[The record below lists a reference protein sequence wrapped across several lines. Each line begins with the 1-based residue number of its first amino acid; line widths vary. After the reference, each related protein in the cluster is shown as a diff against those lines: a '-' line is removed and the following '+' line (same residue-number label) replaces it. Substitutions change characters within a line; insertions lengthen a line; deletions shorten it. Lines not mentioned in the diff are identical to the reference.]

1 MELHDICSGC
11 SRHPSVCMCSVS
23 FGSEGVISSR
33 PKPAKLVDKLRIITS
48 NSKMEHARIQTQNL
62 ADQLVW
68 RATQAA
74 KQGNFSISLWLSDL
88 GITKEAAELVAKEL
102 EQDGFK
108 CTISNEI
115 TAHYSNTDYDTD
127 DLFFISWE

>member
-1 MELHDICSGC
+1 
-11 SRHPSVCMCSVS
+11 MCCVS
-23 FGSEGVISSR
+23 IGPEGATRS
-33 PKPAKLVDKLRIITS
+33 KPNPTNLAGKLKIITN
-48 NSKMEHARIQTQNL
+48 NSKMEHIKVQTQRL

-127 DLFFISWE
+127 DLLLISWE

>member
-1 MELHDICSGC
+1 MELHDICNGC
-11 SRHPSVCMCSVS
+11 SSHPSVCICSVS
-23 FGSEGVISSR
+23 IGPEGASFSR
-33 PKPAKLVDKLRIITS
+33 PRPAKTADKLRIIT
-48 NSKMEHARIQTQNL
+48 NHSKMENVKVQTQRL

-88 GITKEAAELVAKEL
+88 GITKEAAELVAREL

-108 CTISNEI
+108 CTISTEI

-127 DLFFISWE
+127 D

>member
-1 MELHDICSGC
+1 MELRDICSGC
-11 SRHPSVCMCSVS
+11 SAHPSNCICMTSI
-23 FGSEGVISSR
+23 GPEGVTFSR
-33 PKPAKLVDKLRIITS
+33 PRPAKTADKLRIIT
-48 NSKMEHARIQTQNL
+48 NHSKMENVKVQTQRL

-88 GITKEAAELVAKEL
+88 GITKEAAEMVAKEL

-127 DLFFISWE
+127 DLLLISWE

>member
-11 SRHPSVCMCSVS
+11 SRHLSVCMCCTSIS
-23 FGSEGVISSR
+23 SEGTITTR
-33 PKPAKLVDKLRIITS
+33 PKPAKTADKLRIIAS
-48 NSKMEHARIQTQNL
+48 NSKMENIKVQTQRL

-74 KQGNFSISLWLSDL
+74 KQGDFSISLWLSDL

-115 TAHYSNTDYDTD
+115 TAWYSNTDWDSD
-127 DLFFISWE
+127 DLLLISWE

>member
-1 MELHDICSGC
+1 MELHDICNGC
-11 SRHPSVCMCSVS
+11 SRHPAFCMCSVS
-23 FGSEGVISSR
+23 VGPEGSFSHR
-33 PKPAKLVDKLRIITS
+33 PNPVNTAGKLKIIAG
-48 NSKMEHARIQTQNL
+48 NAKMEQTQAQTQRL

-88 GITKEAAELVAKEL
+88 GITKEAAELVAQEL
-102 EQDGFK
+102 ERDGFK
-108 CTISNEI
+108 CTISTEI

-127 DLFFISWE
+127 DLLLISWE

>member
-1 MELHDICSGC
+1 MEPHDICEGC
-11 SRHPSVCMCSVS
+11 SKHIAFCMCCVS
-23 FGSEGVISSR
+23 IGPEGATRSR
-33 PKPAKLVDKLRIITS
+33 PNPTNLAGKLRIIAG
-48 NSKMEHARIQTQNL
+48 NSKMEHIKIQTQRL
-62 ADQLVW
+62 ADQIVW

-74 KQGNFSISLWLSDL
+74 KQGNFSISLWLNDL

-127 DLFFISWE
+127 DLLLISWE